1 MAEIIYKELC
11 YQLNGMFYSI
21 YNVMGN
27 IYSEK
32 QYQDALEAILKKE
45 KLKYEREKDL
55 LFSLKD
61 CKIKGNKADFVIE
74 NKIVV
79 DLKAKNI
86 LQERIINKC

>member
-11 YQLNGMFYSI
+11 YQLNGIFYSI

-45 KLKYEREKDL
+45 KLKYERRL
-55 LFSLKD
+55 AFFF
-61 CKIKGNKADFVIE
+61 KG
-74 NKIVV
+74 
-79 DLKAKNI
+79 L
-86 LQERIINKC
+86 